1 MCKDKEKEDITSF
14 EERERKRRER
24 ERKTLE
30 QYKLELKEYRKEMAK
45 LKKQE
50 HELRVAYMIGAQKT
64 LTTGFVFRS
73 RLNCPLAIETQKA
86 LDNVSKKGQ
95 I

>member
-1 MCKDKEKEDITSF
+1 MTSF

-24 ERKTLE
+24 ERKALE
-30 QYKLELKEYRKEMAK
+30 QYELEWKEYRKEMAK

-50 HELRVAYMIGAQKT
+50 HELSVAYMIGAQKT

-86 LDNVSKKGQ
+86 LDNVSKEEEV
-95 I
+95 